1 MKRRR
6 AGLTLPEVLV
16 TLAIIA
22 VVAAVLVP
30 ALTSQLTKGDAGRV
44 SEDLKA
50 VQTGVQA
57 FVADVRRYP
66 KSINQLSNAISAV
79 SDVDLVNG
87 TTYTARHVSR
97 WRGPYFV
104 RDIGT
109 AVGSFETGY
118 GARILTPLT
127 KSLVTGTGGEYLRV
141 KVSGLSPT
149 ERDQVDV
156 VLDDGVSST
165 GLFRII
171 GTNPADTVYLAVV
184 VQ

>member
-1 MKRRR
+1 MKTKR

-50 VQTGVQA
+50 VQTGIQA
-57 FVADVRRYP
+57 FVSDVRRYP
-66 KSINQLSNAISAV
+66 KTINQLSNAITTV
-79 SDVDLVNG
+79 QGDLV
-87 TTYTARHVSR
+87 TTASYTARHVSR

-104 RDIGT
+104 RDIEPADT
-109 AVGSFETGY
+109 DFETGY
-118 GARILTPLT
+118 GGKVLTTLLST
-127 KSLVTGTGGEYLRV
+127 TVTGTGGTYLGIE
-141 KVSGLSPT
+141 VSGLSPT

-156 VLDDGVSST
+156 VLDDGVSSS

-171 GTNPADTVYLAVV
+171 GNDTLYLAVV

>member
-1 MKRRR
+1 MRDKR

-66 KSINQLSNAISAV
+66 PTINQLSNTITTSQG
-79 SDVDLVNG
+79 DLVSG
-87 TTYTARHVSR
+87 LSYTARHVSR

-104 RDIGT
+104 RDIST
-109 AVGSFETGY
+109 SAANFETGY
-118 GARILTPLT
+118 GARINTT
-127 KSLVTGTGGEYLRV
+127 LVSTGTGISTGTYLGITL
-141 KVSGLSPT
+141 SGLST
-149 ERDQVDV
+149 SERDQIDI
-156 VLDDGVSST
+156 VLDDGASTT
-165 GLFRII
+165 GLFRAS
-171 GTNPADTVYLAVV
+171 GTDAVYLTVV

>member
-66 KSINQLSNAISAV
+66 KNINQLSNAIALT
-79 SDVDLVNG
+79 DADLVNG
-87 TTYTARHVSR
+87 TSYTARHVSR

-104 RDIGT
+104 RDIEP
-109 AVGSFETGY
+109 ADADFETGY
-118 GARILTPLT
+118 GGKVLT
-127 KSLVTGTGGEYLRV
+127 SLMTTAVVGTGGTYLGI
-141 KVSGLSPT
+141 KVSGLSGT

-156 VLDDGVSST
+156 VLDDGISGT

-171 GTNPADTVYLAVV
+171 GTDTLYLAVV

>member
-1 MKRRR
+1 MKSHR

-50 VQTGVQA
+50 VQTGIQA
-57 FVADVRRYP
+57 FVSDVRRYP
-66 KSINQLSNAISAV
+66 KTVNQLSNTITTLEA
-79 SDVDLVNG
+79 DLVTN
-87 TTYTARHVSR
+87 TSYTARHVSR

-104 RDIGT
+104 RDIET
-109 AVGSFETGY
+109 ADADFETGY
-118 GARILTPLT
+118 GGKVSTTLITTP
-127 KSLVTGTGGEYLRV
+127 VTGTSGTYLGV
-141 KVSGLSPT
+141 KLLGLST
-149 ERDQVDV
+149 GERDQVDV

-165 GLFRII
+165 GLFRTI
-171 GTNPADTVYLAVV
+171 GADMVYLAVV

>member
-1 MKRRR
+1 MKRKR

-44 SEDLKA
+44 SEDIKA

-66 KSINQLSNAISAV
+66 RTINQLSNLITV
-79 SDVDLVNG
+79 SQSDLVSG
-87 TTYTARHVSR
+87 ASYTSRHVAR

-109 AVGSFETGY
+109 NDATFETGY
-118 GARILTPLT
+118 GARINTPL
-127 KSLVTGTGGEYLRV
+127 VTTTTGNSSGSYLGLIV
-141 KVSGLSPT
+141 AGLST
-149 ERDQVDV
+149 QERDQVDV
-156 VLDDGVSST
+156 VLDDGASTT
-165 GLFRII
+165 GLFRAS
-171 GTNPADTVYLAVV
+171 GTDAVYLAVV

>member
-1 MKRRR
+1 MKGQRP
-6 AGLTLPEVLV
+6 GLTLPEVLV

-50 VQTGVQA
+50 VQTGIQT
-57 FVADVRRYP
+57 FVSDVRRYP
-66 KSINQLSNAISAV
+66 KTINQLSNTITLAEA
-79 SDVDLVNG
+79 DLV
-87 TTYTARHVSR
+87 TSTSYTARHVSR

-104 RDIGT
+104 RDIKT
-109 AVGSFETGY
+109 ADADFETGY
-118 GARILTPLT
+118 GGKVRTTLLTTTL
-127 KSLVTGTGGEYLRV
+127 SGTSGTYLGV
-141 KVSGLSPT
+141 KLSGLSSG

-171 GTNPADTVYLAVV
+171 GLDTLYLAVV

>member
-1 MKRRR
+1 M
-6 AGLTLPEVLV
+6 TLPEVLV

-66 KSINQLSNAISAV
+66 KSINQLSNAIAE

-87 TTYTARHVSR
+87 TSYTTRHVSR

-104 RDIGT
+104 RDIEP
-109 AVGSFETGY
+109 ADADFETGY
-118 GARILTPLT
+118 GGKVLT
-127 KSLVTGTGGEYLRV
+127 SLMTTPVVGTGGTYLGI
-141 KVSGLSPT
+141 KVSGLSGT

-171 GTNPADTVYLAVV
+171 GTDTLYLAVV

>member
-1 MKRRR
+1 MKRKR

-50 VQTGVQA
+50 VQTGIQA
-57 FVADVRRYP
+57 FVSDVRRYP
-66 KSINQLSNAISAV
+66 KSINQLSNAITTV
-79 SDVDLVNG
+79 NGDLVTN
-87 TTYTARHVSR
+87 TSYTARHVSR

-104 RDIGT
+104 RDITVADT
-109 AVGSFETGY
+109 AFETGY
-118 GARILTPLT
+118 GGRVRTTLLTT
-127 KSLVTGTGGEYLRV
+127 AVAGTGGTYLGI
-141 KVSGLSPT
+141 KLNGLSST

-171 GTNPADTVYLAVV
+171 GSDTLYLAVV